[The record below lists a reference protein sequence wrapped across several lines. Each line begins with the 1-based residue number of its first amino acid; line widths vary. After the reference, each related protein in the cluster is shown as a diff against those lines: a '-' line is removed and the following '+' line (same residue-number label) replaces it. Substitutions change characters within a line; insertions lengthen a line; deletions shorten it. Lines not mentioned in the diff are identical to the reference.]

1 LEILTYGGDFFY
13 VIDIY
18 IKLKNN
24 MKKIIRLSES
34 DLAKLVRKVIKEQ
47 SMVSS
52 MSSNKTSASPGSDMM
67 LKLVK
72 LVNVG
77 NIPCVRGKIKNE
89 VYKLTGSKLPGLG
102 NNPAPSPQ
110 NYIIYDASNISVP
123 DKQWGTVRIVRNG
136 QKGATFNL
144 NGTPLGEQI
153 YDIHEKVYN
162 AQGGSSFKIGYVLC
176 NGEVYIYDMMAN
188 QPTVTESRTT
198 LREQA
203 SAPFLSIFPTAAA
216 LAASNIGGNNN
227 TNIIYLTKRDA
238 QGKEVPGSK
247 FSYKVGGSYGFADFK
262 ITLRNVRRD
271 ATGNLLAE
279 VLPDSGIVRTAMRKL
294 IPAKN
299 QTPDGWLYVKVPVA
313 QLNDALNKLFN
324 NKGSKAEI
332 ELEKEGID
340 ISLERVA

>member
-1 LEILTYGGDFFY
+1 MVGGFFY
-13 VIDIY
+13 VTDIY

-24 MKKIIRLSES
+24 MKKIIRMSES

-52 MSSNKTSASPGSDMM
+52 MSSNKTSATPGASGADLM
-67 LKLVK
+67 LKMVR

-77 NIPCVRGKIKNE
+77 NIPCVKGKIKNQ
-89 VYKLTGSKLPGLG
+89 VYKLTGAKLPGLG
-102 NNPAPSPQ
+102 KNPAPSPQ
-110 NYIIYDASNISVP
+110 NYIIYDASNISAP
-123 DKQWGTVRIVRNG
+123 DKQWGSVRIVSNG

-176 NGEVYIYDMMAN
+176 NGEAYIYDMVAN
-188 QPTVTESRTT
+188 QSTVTESRTT

-313 QLNDALNKLFN
+313 QLNDALNKLFT
-324 NKGSKAEI
+324 NKGLKAEI

>member
-1 LEILTYGGDFFY
+1 
-13 VIDIY
+13 
-18 IKLKNN
+18 
-24 MKKIIRLSES
+24 
-34 DLAKLVRKVIKEQ
+34 
-47 SMVSS
+47 
-52 MSSNKTSASPGSDMM
+52 
-67 LKLVK
+67 
-72 LVNVG
+72 
-77 NIPCVRGKIKNE
+77 
-89 VYKLTGSKLPGLG
+89 LTGAKLPGLG
-102 NNPAPSPQ
+102 KNPAPSPQ
-110 NYIIYDASNISVP
+110 NYIIYDASNISAP
-123 DKQWGTVRIVRNG
+123 DKQWGSVRIVSNG

-176 NGEVYIYDMMAN
+176 NGEAYIYDMVAN
-188 QPTVTESRTT
+188 QSTVTESRTT

-299 QTPDGWLYVKVPVA
+299 QTPDGWLYVNVPVA
-313 QLNDALNKLFN
+313 QLNDALKKLFT